1 VLKYYYPALG
11 YDHSSTKFYALVIPE
26 YRTKYIPVFMW
37 IHHKTPVSPTPI
49 ANEAKAIPTVTSVDT
64 PT

>member
-1 VLKYYYPALG
+1 
-11 YDHSSTKFYALVIPE
+11 
-26 YRTKYIPVFMW
+26 MW